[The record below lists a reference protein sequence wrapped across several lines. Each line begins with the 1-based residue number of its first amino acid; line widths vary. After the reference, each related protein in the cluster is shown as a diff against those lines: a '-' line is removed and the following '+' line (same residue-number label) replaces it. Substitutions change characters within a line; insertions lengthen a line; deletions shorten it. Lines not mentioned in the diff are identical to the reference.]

1 MVFGLWALIFLGA
14 LIVELATATSLV
26 SIWFCVGSLFAMLAA
41 YFNLDFI
48 WQVIVFF
55 VTSLLF
61 LAVIRPMATE
71 YLRGNTVA
79 TNADRV
85 IGKQLSLQKGITP
98 ESWGELKYNG
108 VIWNAASINNDSI
121 AEGSLVEVVAIEG
134 SKLLVRR
141 IKDC

>member
-1 MVFGLWALIFLGA
+1 MIFGLWALIFFGA
-14 LIVELATATSLV
+14 LIAELATATSMV

-41 YFNLDFI
+41 YLNFDFT
-48 WQVIVFF
+48 WQVVIFF

-108 VIWNAASINNDSI
+108 VIWNAASIHHDTI
-121 AEGSLVEVVAIEG
+121 DKGSLVEVVAIEG
-134 SKLLVRR
+134 SKLLVKR
-141 IKDC
+141 IK